1 MKKSFFLAALCCITM
16 AHAEAPYTQGI
27 FILNEDWY
35 GHENSTINHLSFPG
49 EFSYRIIQAENQ
61 DTKLSLGCTSQYGAI
76 YGDRFYFMCKQDN
89 DPGNNG
95 KWKGGRVVVTDAK
108 TMKVI
113 YSHPTIFE
121 IDGKSA
127 ADGRAFVG
135 VDETKGYIGTSNGIF
150 ALDLVTGQI
159 GKRIAGT
166 ENPLIKG
173 GEDNT
178 SASMIYYNQIGI
190 MIRTYDYVFAIQEDK
205 GIHIINP
212 ETDEIITTIPGSFST
227 MTQSKDG
234 RIWAARNTNEYAQ
247 GYPYGTSGEQ
257 WQGNE
262 LLCINPVTLEQTS
275 FNLAQMSG
283 VPNLIVEQT
292 WYAWTAGS
300 LCAST
305 KENALFFSFTDNI
318 YNWYNGRTHIYRY
331 DIDDN
336 FISEIYD
343 LSANKD
349 LQNYYIYNSGVLR
362 VSPHNGTLY
371 VGCFRTAI
379 SNPNW
384 IFLQLTTQGDFV
396 RVFTPIVHY
405 WYPAMF
411 IFPDMFAPEV
421 EDFAPVTLNGGQS
434 LRIPLG
440 DMATDKDNI
449 PASIT
454 KRVLSVSD
462 PSALSAVVRRD
473 TLFLTALANESK
485 SASVTVRFNSN
496 GQLVDKDLSVLIVKD
511 VTTSPLT
518 PNTAVALYTQGNRL
532 FFSGIT
538 QPCDI
543 TIFDISGHTVR
554 TQTATS
560 DLVLTLP
567 QGVYIVRIGNQS
579 HRVVIQ

>member
-1 MKKSFFLAALCCITM
+1 M

-35 GHENSTINHLSFPG
+35 GHNNSTINHLSFAG
-49 EFSYRIIQAENQ
+49 QFSYRIVQAENQ
-61 DTKLSLGCTSQYGAI
+61 DTHLSLGCTAQFGAI
-76 YGDRFYFMCKQDN
+76 YGDRFYFISKQEQDSKDN
-89 DPGNNG
+89 SQ
-95 KWKGGRVVVTDAK
+95 WRGGRVVVTDAK

-150 ALDLVTGQI
+150 VLDLATGKI

-173 GEDNT
+173 DEKNT
-178 SASMIYYNQIGI
+178 DGLGPLYQNQIGI
-190 MIRTYDYVFAIQEDK
+190 MIRAYDYVFAIQQDK

-212 ETDEIITTIPGSFST
+212 ETDEIITTIPGCFST
-227 MTQSKDG
+227 MVQSKDG
-234 RIWAARNTNEYAQ
+234 RIWAARNTNPDVQ
-247 GYPYGTSGEQ
+247 SYPYGSMGEE

-262 LLCINPVTLEQTS
+262 LLCIDPITLQQTPIDI
-275 FNLAQMSG
+275 AQLSG
-283 VPNLIVEQT
+283 NADLIVEQT

-305 KENALFFSFTDNI
+305 KENALFFSFTDDI
-318 YNWYNGRTHIYRY
+318 FNWYNGRVHIYRY

-336 FISEIYD
+336 IVSEIFD
-343 LSANKD
+343 LSTQD
-349 LQNYYIYNSGVLR
+349 GLQNYYIYNSGMVR

-371 VGCFRTAI
+371 VGCFQKDI
-379 SNPNW
+379 STNDW
-384 IFLQLTTQGDFV
+384 LFLQIATQGELV
-396 RVFTPIVHY
+396 RTFTPIKHY
-405 WYPAMF
+405 WYPGLF

-421 EDFAPVTLNGGQS
+421 EDFAPATLKGSQS
-434 LRIPLG
+434 LQIPLG
-440 DMATDKDNI
+440 GMATDKDNI

-454 KRVLSVSD
+454 KRVVSVSD
-462 PSALSAVVRRD
+462 PSVLSAVVRRD

-496 GQLVDKDLSVLIVKD
+496 GQTVDKDLSVRIVKD
-511 VTTSPLT
+511 VTASPLT
-518 PNTAVALYTQGNRL
+518 PSNAVALYTQGNRL
-532 FFSGIT
+532 FIAGIT
-538 QPCDI
+538 QPCEI
-543 TIFDISGHTVR
+543 GIFDMMGHTVH

-560 DLVLTLP
+560 DLVLPLP
-567 QGVYIVRIGNQS
+567 QGIYIVRTGTRT
-579 HRVVIQ
+579 HRIIIQ